1 MYNKILAETTQVLK
15 IWKDLKASVNN
26 TGFILS
32 HFIILL
38 VPEKNEKQ
46 VIVFFFKILTEFK
59 LNYKTVQS

>member
-32 HFIILL
+32 HFIKLL
-38 VPEKNEKQ
+38 VPEKNENR
-46 VIVFFFKILTEFK
+46 VIVFSSQNFNQI
-59 LNYKTVQS
+59 